1 MRWLKYTEKNLNPKV
16 KERMLLILS
25 VESDS
30 MVPAHIVQELHISN
44 PWASYWL
51 NRYVKEGIQGLRDK
65 PKSSRP
71 SITTT

>member
-1 MRWLKYTEKNLNPKV
+1 MRWLKYTEKSLIPKV

-30 MVPAHIVQELHISN
+30 MVPAHIVQELHISK

-51 NRYVKEGIQGLRDK
+51 NRYVKEGIQGLR
-65 PKSSRP
+65 
-71 SITTT
+71 